1 METLF
6 KQSSEFQS
14 IIESQTKTSTTSPED
29 ILSCTMKAA
38 SKPGFIS
45 PNNNNN
51 NKLIYEIFASLSE
64 KELS

>member
-6 KQSSEFQS
+6 KQSSALQS

-38 SKPGFIS
+38 RKPGFIS
-45 PNNNNN
+45 PNNNN